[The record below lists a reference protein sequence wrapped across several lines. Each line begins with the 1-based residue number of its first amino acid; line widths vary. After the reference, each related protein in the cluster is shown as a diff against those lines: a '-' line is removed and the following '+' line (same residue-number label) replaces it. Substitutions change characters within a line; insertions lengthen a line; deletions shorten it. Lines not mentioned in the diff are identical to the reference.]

1 MHKEK
6 LVEQIIE
13 VVRGN
18 TDITDISSASS
29 FMDDLEMSSME
40 IFTFIG
46 DLEGELNIRI
56 PERILNKAATVEEL
70 ADEII
75 KLLQK

>member
-13 VVRGN
+13 VVREN